1 MSNDKLLVRIYS
13 TYGKGDGEE
22 LCEQYDIN
30 DTKEE
35 RQDVVDSVSFGRSY
49 DAEGFIEGRLDE
61 FAFDRYGGDW
71 DEPTGGY
78 VVAYTRDGL
87 IESIKSE
94 AQREIDRINKLF
106 EE

>member
-1 MSNDKLLVRIYS
+1 MSNDKLLVRIYF

-22 LCEQYDIN
+22 LCEQYVIN
-30 DTKEE
+30 DTREE
-35 RQDVVDSVSFGRSY
+35 RQDVVDSVYFDESY
-49 DAEGFIEGRLDE
+49 GVEGFVEGEDNE
-61 FAFDRYGGDW
+61 FDFYRYGGDW
-71 DEPTGGY
+71 DEPTGGH